1 MIVIIFIC
9 EIRLQSS

>member
-1 MIVIIFIC
+1 MIVIIFVC